1 MERDINKKSP
11 SQCACIEEVRSEI
24 DSIDQAIIRLLSKRF
39 EYVKEVVKYKDG
51 TPEGIEASDRRQA
64 VLRSRRQWAQEQ
76 GLCPNAIEDMY
87 DRLIQYFISEEMKIN
102 T

>member
-1 MERDINKKSP
+1 MERDINKNSP

-51 TPEGIEASDRRQA
+51 TPEGIEAPDRRQA
-64 VLRSRRQWAQEQ
+64 VLSSRRRWAEEQ
-76 GLCPNAIEDMY
+76 GLCPDTVEDIY
-87 DRLIQYFISEEMKIN
+87 DRLIQYFINEEKKIN
-102 T
+102 N